1 MTFTRKIPLALAAST
16 ALVAIGAPAL
26 SQTTQPAATTAAT
39 PAQTATPAAAAAPA
53 PAATPTMTIAQA
65 LSQSSDHLTLN
76 RLINAANLQA
86 TLSGPG
92 PITIFA
98 PNDAAF
104 SRLAPGT
111 VDTLLKPENA
121 KSLRDILTYHAV
133 RGSIGVLQLKKQI
146 EAAGGSMTLTTLQGQ
161 TITANE
167 EPSGALSLTDA
178 NGNKSYINKAS
189 AAESNG
195 VIEYVNGVL
204 TPKLGADGNAEAGAA
219 GSDTGASSGSDQTA
233 PSGSTD
239 DTSGTTPAGTAQPS
253 GG

>member
-1 MTFTRKIPLALAAST
+1 MTFTLKLPLALAAST
-16 ALVAIGAPAL
+16 ALIAIGTPAL
-26 SQTTQPAATTAAT
+26 AQTTQPATTPA

-204 TPKLGADGNAEAGAA
+204 TPKLGADGSAEAGAA
-219 GSDTGASSGSDQTA
+219 GSDTGASAGSDQMA